1 MSLTSIICG
10 IALLTIG
17 EVGPKNMPNAIEP
30 VEAPFAMPAFQ
41 RPVFPERTVQVS
53 MEREGMS
60 TKNIQE
66 AIDKTSCQGGGTVV
80 IPAGIWQTGRIT
92 LKSNVNLHLSEG
104 TELYFSGYITDYLPA
119 VFTRDEGVEVYSL
132 GACF

>member
-66 AIDKTSCQGGGTVV
+66 AIDKTSC
-80 IPAGIWQTGRIT
+80 
-92 LKSNVNLHLSEG
+92 
-104 TELYFSGYITDYLPA
+104 
-119 VFTRDEGVEVYSL
+119 
-132 GACF
+132 